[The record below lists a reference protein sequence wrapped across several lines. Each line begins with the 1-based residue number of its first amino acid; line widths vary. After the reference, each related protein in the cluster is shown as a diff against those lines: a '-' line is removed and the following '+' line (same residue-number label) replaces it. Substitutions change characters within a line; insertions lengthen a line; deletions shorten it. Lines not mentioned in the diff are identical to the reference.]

1 MPLSVARA
9 KCMEP
14 PVIAGPIV
22 GLFMSIVFRA
32 INNHLVGCGGSERT
46 HIPPGTGEAYLR
58 IVDKFEKAVGSDAA
72 LPKTWRED
80 EAALIG
86 RLEAPINTTEELGTL
101 CEDAVAWEAST
112 IASRVARLMSF
123 SVTLQALQ
131 PVEEADREACT
142 ALLRAFDFIKHVDS
156 STDPDTLPD
165 AASKCLM
172 ALAISGW
179 SSPFSYMIPA
189 RLREMWQAGWLPTF
203 GLKGLIFMFIL
214 EACKG
219 PLLITRTATAC

>member
-22 GLFMSIVFRA
+22 GIYMSLVFQA
-32 INNHLVGCGGSERT
+32 ISNHLVGCGGSVRT
-46 HIPPGTGEAYLR
+46 HIPSGTGEAYLR
-58 IVDKFEKAVGSDAA
+58 IVDKFEKAVGSDAS

-86 RLEAPINTTEELGTL
+86 RLQAPINTTEELGTL
-101 CEDAVAWEAST
+101 CEDAVNWEAST

-123 SVTLQALQ
+123 SLTLQALQ
-131 PVEEADREACT
+131 PVEEEDLQACT
-142 ALLRAFDFIKHVDS
+142 SLLRAFDFIKHVDS
-156 STDPDTLPD
+156 STNPSTLTE
-165 AASKCLM
+165 ATSRCLM

-179 SSPFSYMIPA
+179 SSPFSYMTPA
-189 RLREMWQAGWLPTF
+189 RLREMWQAGWIPTF
-203 GLKGLIFMFIL
+203 GIKGLIFMFIL
-214 EACKG
+214 DLCKG
-219 PLLITRTATAC
+219 PLLITRTAAAC